1 MSTLEE
7 FEKLNLSIKIMKKE
21 IKKYNKDEASYLKSK
36 LEDLLSSKKFSEKV
50 KTYYKLNLN
59 L

>member
-21 IKKYNKDEASYLKSK
+21 IKKYNKDEASYLKSRI
-36 LEDLLSSKKFSEKV
+36 
-50 KTYYKLNLN
+50 
-59 L
+59 